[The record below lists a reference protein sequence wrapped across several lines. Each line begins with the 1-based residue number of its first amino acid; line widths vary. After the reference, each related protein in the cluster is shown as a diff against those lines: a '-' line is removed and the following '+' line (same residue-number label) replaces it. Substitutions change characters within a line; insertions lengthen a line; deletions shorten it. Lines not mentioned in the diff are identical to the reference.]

1 MEKLYVKSITLQD
14 FRGQNRVV
22 NLFEKTS
29 VRGANGVGKSSI
41 MKAFFWLLTGM
52 TDALS
57 GKNHNLY
64 DSRIELNEHTPI
76 AMVSAIVNDG
86 TRDIELKR
94 TAKAR
99 FVRKKGN
106 ILPEKAPS
114 DEYKYFIDSIEYN
127 LTDFNAW
134 IDNNICDHELL
145 PYCLSGDFFTV
156 LAEDD
161 KKKARGVLEGL
172 VGSVSISDV
181 SIDMSRIK
189 EDLDNYPLK
198 SVVEKYKNL
207 IKPLDLRLKEIPKQ
221 ISDRMNEVNRQG
233 DSISEIQ
240 RQIGELN
247 AEIEKI
253 DAANSESDKLM
264 ADAKAKR
271 DEALARIDALN
282 KDLVNIKVAYNNNIM
297 RMQSERDAE
306 ISAVR
311 ERNRKIV
318 SEYQEM
324 QKAVENAKNNVA
336 GLESVKKNISAKI
349 TELVKELDE
358 WIKMEMPSENGL
370 CKLCGQKL
378 PADKYAEAV
387 EKFNNEREERVK
399 SIRNNISIEK
409 KYYAEKEDE
418 IEKNKK
424 IAETEIA
431 DYVLEEEPKP
441 LDIASVVPFE
451 STPDCIKINRL
462 ISEITIPE
470 ISDNSGDSAIRRKE
484 LTDKINQLNIRL
496 GAAQFE
502 EQNKGKLKDEIEAL
516 KNEQKETAAKMAEY
530 EGNIALCKEIEQEC
544 ANILAERVNSHLNG
558 CRIEMNE
565 KQKNGE
571 LTPSC
576 TILSGDGVKFSTL
589 NNSARLLVSIEI
601 QKLFCQL
608 LGIQLPVFCDECSI
622 YDSRHIP
629 SGDGQYIYI
638 HCSEDNTMQISEM

>member
-1 MEKLYVKSITLQD
+1 
-14 FRGQNRVV
+14 
-22 NLFEKTS
+22 
-29 VRGANGVGKSSI
+29 

-52 TDALS
+52 TDALY

-64 DSRIELNEHTPI
+64 DSRIELDEHTPI
-76 AMVSAIVNDG
+76 ALVSAIVNDG
-86 TRDIELKR
+86 TREIELKR
-94 TAKAR
+94 TAKAK
-99 FVRKKGN
+99 FVRKKGSV
-106 ILPEKAPS
+106 IADKAPS

-172 VGSVSISDV
+172 VGSVSVFDV

-189 EDLDNYPLK
+189 EDLDNYQLK

-207 IKPLDLRLKEIPKQ
+207 IKPLDLRMKEIPKQ

-233 DSISEIQ
+233 DSIADIN
-240 RQIGELN
+240 RQIVELN
-247 AEIEKI
+247 AEIAKI
-253 DAANSESDKLM
+253 DAANSEADQLM
-264 ADAKAKR
+264 ANAKAKR
-271 DEALARIDALN
+271 DEALNRIDELN
-282 KDLVNIKVAYNNNIM
+282 KELVDLKVAYNKNIM
-297 RMQSERDAE
+297 AKQSERDAE

-311 ERNRKIV
+311 ERNRKRV
-318 SEYQEM
+318 LEYQEM
-324 QKAVENAKNNVA
+324 QKSFENAKNNIA
-336 GLESVKKNISAKI
+336 GLESIKKNISAKI

-358 WIKMEMPSENGL
+358 WIKMEMPAENGL

-378 PADKYAEAV
+378 PEDKYAEAV

-399 SIRNNISIEK
+399 SLRNSISIEK
-409 KYYAEKEDE
+409 KLYAEKEDE

-424 IAETEIA
+424 ITETEIA

-441 LDIASVVPFE
+441 FDISSVVPFE
-451 STPDCIKINRL
+451 STPDCIRVNKL
-462 ISEITIPE
+462 IEETTIPE
-470 ISDNSGDSAIRRKE
+470 ISDSNSGNAIRRNE
-484 LTDKINQLNIRL
+484 LTEKINQLNIRL

-516 KNEQKETAAKMAEY
+516 KKEQKETAAKMAEY

-565 KQKNGE
+565 MQKNGE

-576 TILSGDGVKFSTL
+576 TILSGDGVKYSTL

-601 QKLFCQL
+601 QKLFCHL

-629 SGDGQYIYI
+629 NGEGQYIYI
-638 HCSEDNTMQISEM
+638 HCSEDNTIQISEM